1 MSYRNGVPP
10 APPGTSGAFLSK
22 TAASRT
28 EFLPDLPP
36 HSWRGWLYA
45 LSRQRL
51 GAAALLH
58 WLVAGGLLLALLWGA
73 GSLPGGWWVALG
85 LSAAALS
92 LLVLHAAARRR
103 RFLRFQPQALA
114 APPPPARL
122 PVHNKLPLYVTGEL
136 SVEGRFRTFTHL
148 PGFYRT
154 FATREH
160 ALICQ
165 VRPGR
170 LLPVGAP
177 PDDEAGLW
185 YAFFRPEQITRLT
198 SGVVSDRGRE
208 MSALAITFIGPDKRQ
223 RPHSVTLHLCF
234 PNPAD
239 RQTVLADLLA
249 DQTVYQTVATP

>member
-10 APPGTSGAFLSK
+10 APPGTSGAFSSK
-22 TAASRT
+22 AAAPRT

-36 HSWRGWLYA
+36 HSWLDWLYA

-114 APPPPARL
+114 APPPARL
-122 PVHNKLPLYVTGEL
+122 PVHNKLPLYVSGEL

-249 DQTVYQTVATP
+249 DQTVYQTIAIP